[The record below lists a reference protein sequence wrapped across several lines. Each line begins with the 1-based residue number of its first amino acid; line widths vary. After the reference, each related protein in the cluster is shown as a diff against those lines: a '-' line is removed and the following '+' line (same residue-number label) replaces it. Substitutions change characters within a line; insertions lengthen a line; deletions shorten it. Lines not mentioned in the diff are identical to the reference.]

1 MNARA
6 AAVSGLAARLGH
18 DFAAP
23 ALLERALTHASV
35 GDGAVRPGKGP
46 ARDNERLEFLG
57 DRVLGLLTAE
67 LLLERFPEA
76 AEGEMAPRLNLL
88 VSREACARVARR
100 LELGPALRL
109 AGGESKGGGRDKSSI
124 LAGACEALIAAL
136 YLDGGLAAARVFF
149 ERWWAEELGALPP
162 LGQALEVKL
171 ALQQWAQK
179 AGKPIPAY
187 TVIGREGPDHAPQF
201 TVEVQVQGVAP
212 AVGAG
217 PSRQA
222 AEKSAAQALWDREA
236 PTL

>member
-6 AAVSGLAARLGH
+6 EAVARLAGRLGH
-18 DFAAP
+18 DFADST
-23 ALLERALTHASV
+23 LLERALTHASV
-35 GDGAVRPGKGP
+35 GDGAVRPSRGP

-67 LLLERFPEA
+67 QLLQRFPDA
-76 AEGEMAPRLNLL
+76 SEGDMAPRLNLL

-100 LELGPALRL
+100 LDLGPALRH

-136 YLDGGLAAARVFF
+136 YLDGGIDAAGRFF
-149 ERWWAEELGALPP
+149 ARWWADEFAGLPAE
-162 LGQALEVKL
+162 GQTLEVKL

-179 AGKPIPAY
+179 AGKPIPVY
-187 TVIGREGPDHAPQF
+187 KVITREGPDHAPTF
-201 TVEVQVQGVAP
+201 TVEVQVEGVAP
-212 AVGAG
+212 ATGAG

-236 PTL
+236 PSL